1 MVLEGKSVFGGIAI
15 GRLSIYNKK
24 ENQVKREKIT
34 DVEAEIT
41 RFTDAKKTAKEQLK
55 GFYEKAVKEVG
66 EVNAAIFE
74 VHQMMLDLSLI
85 HISEPTRHVVGS
97 RMPSSA

>member
-1 MVLEGKSVFGGIAI
+1 MCITAEIFLEVKQWFQ
-15 GRLSIYNKK
+15 K

-41 RFTDAKKTAKEQLK
+41 RFTDAKETAKEQLK

-74 VHQMMLDLSLI
+74 VHQM
-85 HISEPTRHVVGS
+85 
-97 RMPSSA
+97 

>member
-1 MVLEGKSVFGGIAI
+1 MCITTEIFLEVKQWF
-15 GRLSIYNKK
+15 YK

-41 RFTDAKKTAKEQLK
+41 RFTDAKETAKEQLK
-55 GFYEKAVKEVG
+55 GFYEKEVKEVG

-74 VHQMMLDLSLI
+74 VHQM
-85 HISEPTRHVVGS
+85 
-97 RMPSSA
+97 